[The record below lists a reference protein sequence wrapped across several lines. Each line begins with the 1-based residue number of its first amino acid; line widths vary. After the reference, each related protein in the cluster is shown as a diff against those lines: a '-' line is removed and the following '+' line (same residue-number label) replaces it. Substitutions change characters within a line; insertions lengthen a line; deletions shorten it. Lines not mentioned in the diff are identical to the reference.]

1 MQPFFE
7 QVGIPQDRS
16 WLLYDRQ
23 LAEFPFNWH
32 YHPEYELTLT
42 LNSRGMRF
50 VGDSVEPYGDGDL
63 VLLAPNVPHA
73 WQSGA
78 VIAGHPGPGNLH
90 RALVCWFDGAWAMR
104 LTELIPELAPVAALL
119 DRARRGLAFGQ
130 ATSDRLRDRM
140 LAMPDLPEM
149 ERAIEMQAILGQL
162 ARAPDARPLAAGE
175 IVVSQIPRDR
185 DRMQRVLDW
194 LHLHYR
200 EPLRLAPLC
209 DRANLTESQ
218 LQRVFKRA
226 TRMSISQYV
235 NQLRLGQACQL
246 LVRTDRSMALIA
258 TDCGFSDAAHFARQ
272 FRAARSTTP
281 SRYRAMFRHAMT
293 E

>member
-1 MQPFFE
+1 
-7 QVGIPQDRS
+7 
-16 WLLYDRQ
+16 
-23 LAEFPFNWH
+23 
-32 YHPEYELTLT
+32 
-42 LNSRGMRF
+42 
-50 VGDSVEPYGDGDL
+50 
-63 VLLAPNVPHA
+63 
-73 WQSGA
+73 
-78 VIAGHPGPGNLH
+78 
-90 RALVCWFDGAWAMR
+90 
-104 LTELIPELAPVAALL
+104 
-119 DRARRGLAFGQ
+119 
-130 ATSDRLRDRM
+130 
-140 LAMPDLPEM
+140 
-149 ERAIEMQAILGQL
+149 
-162 ARAPDARPLAAGE
+162 
-175 IVVSQIPRDR
+175 
-185 DRMQRVLDW
+185 MQRVLDW